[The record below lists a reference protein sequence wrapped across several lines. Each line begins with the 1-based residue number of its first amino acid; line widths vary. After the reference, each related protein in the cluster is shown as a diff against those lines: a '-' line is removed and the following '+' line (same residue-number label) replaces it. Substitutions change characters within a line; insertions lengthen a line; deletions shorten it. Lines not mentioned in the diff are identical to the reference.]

1 LQMRFR
7 KSAWTTEI
15 YSYALKDELNH
26 NLRTSYLWY
35 QEQKA
40 YGISYK
46 FTQSDPLVTFDYNLY
61 F

>member
-1 LQMRFR
+1 ML
-7 KSAWTTEI
+7 KSCI
-15 YSYALKDELNH
+15 LPFPLRALKDELNH